1 MLTLN
6 ATRRSAVPLRD
17 DPQQYVELQ
26 FETQEA
32 ANSAKKQLNGCWNT
46 RPRSS
51 SGKWSRPRDH
61 DIENA
66 STKTSAHGSRRPH
79 GRAAASSHPQS

>member
-32 ANSAKKQLNGCWNT
+32 ANAAKKQLNGC
-46 RPRSS
+46 
-51 SGKWSRPRDH
+51 
-61 DIENA
+61 
-66 STKTSAHGSRRPH
+66 
-79 GRAAASSHPQS
+79 